1 MLDRSLTSVL
11 HPFFALM
18 ERLLITHAK
27 ALVGTF
33 AADVHLVAGAA
44 MQELPMIEDG
54 WLLVENGRIVG
65 LGQMS
70 TVPQVSGDTQEIDAT
85 GRYVLSGWCDPHT
98 HTVFAAPREEEFV
111 DKIKG
116 LSYQDIAAKGGGIL
130 NSARKLRVMDE
141 DALFEQAKLR
151 LEEMMRQGTTAVE
164 IKSGY
169 GLSLESELKMLRVV
183 KRLKETLPLQIKA
196 TLLAAHAL
204 PTEFLNDR
212 AGYLTLICETLI
224 PKVAAE
230 GLADFVDVFC
240 ETNYFTVAEMEQVLE
255 AGTRHGLL
263 GKVHVNQFTSIGG
276 IQAAVKHGA
285 LSVDHLEVMEA
296 ADIEAMVI
304 GFSDAQRKSTQWVDG
319 TGADLGGRS
328 YCPIPTLL
336 PSCSFFLRIP
346 YAPARQLID
355 QGLPMALATDHN
367 PGSTPS
373 GNMNLVLSLACIQ
386 LRMLPE
392 EAIVAMTLNAAAAM
406 GSSHEV
412 GSLTVGKRASVI
424 ITKQVPSLAFLPYAF
439 GSDHI
444 DTVLIDGRPVRS
456 GTAIAPSH

>member
-1 MLDRSLTSVL
+1 
-11 HPFFALM
+11 M

-27 ALVGTF
+27 ALMGTY
-33 AADVHLVAGAA
+33 AADVHVVTGAA
-44 MQELPMIEDG
+44 MQQLPTIEDG
-54 WLLVENGRIVG
+54 WLLVENGRIAG
-65 LGQMS
+65 LGRMDS
-70 TVPQVSGDTQEIDAT
+70 LPPMHVGTEVIDAS
-85 GRYVLSGWCDPHT
+85 GRYVLPGWCDPHT

-183 KRLKETLPLQIKA
+183 KRLKQALPLPIKA
-196 TLLAAHAL
+196 TLLAAHAI
-204 PTEFLNDR
+204 PTEFVNDR

-224 PKVAAE
+224 PKVATE

-240 ETNYFTVAEMEQVLE
+240 ETNYFTVAELEQVLE
-255 AGTRHGLL
+255 AGTKHGVR

-285 LSVDHLEVMEA
+285 LSVDHLEVMEE
-296 ADIEAMVI
+296 ADIEAMVNASS
-304 GFSDAQRKSTQWVDG
+304 GATVASTHWVDLNSTA
-319 TGADLGGRS
+319 TGSPKAS
-328 YCPIPTLL
+328 PIPTLL

-355 QGLPMALATDHN
+355 RGLPVALATDHN

-373 GNMNLVLSLACIQ
+373 GNMNLVFSLACIQ

-406 GSSHEV
+406 GLSHEV
-412 GSLTVGKRASVI
+412 GSLTVGKRANVI

-456 GTAIAPSH
+456 GTAITPSH